1 MGIKS
6 LLNLRMTKIVCT
18 IGPATSSDDQIRRLI
33 LAGMNVARL
42 NFSHGSHDT
51 HKKILRAIR
60 RISEELGHEVG
71 ILQDLGGPK
80 IRLGKLPV
88 QELKLRTGEKIG
100 LGPESSS
107 DLSVMPVNYP
117 FIVEDVAVGDRI
129 LLADGLVE
137 LEVVAKAS
145 KKVICRVVVGGVVH
159 SQKGINLP
167 ASKLRVPA
175 FTDKDREDLEL
186 GLKERVDFVAL
197 SFVRREQDL
206 EPVQEIIKLSAS
218 RPLLIAKIEK
228 AQAIER
234 LEQILA
240 RVDGVMVARGD
251 LGVETPLEEIPIIQK
266 KIIRLARQ
274 AGKPVI
280 TATQMLR
287 SMVSSPRPTR
297 AEATDVANAVLDGT
311 DALML
316 SEETAMGEFPVEAV
330 TILDRIARATE
341 AQLLER
347 SLIREPLPDL
357 LPRTE
362 SAISRAACWLAE
374 DLQAPAIVAGTSSGS
389 TARLV
394 ARFRPPCPVIGLTPH
409 IPTQRQLT
417 LSWGVR
423 PALVETFTDTEH
435 MFELTRAWAL
445 AKGIAKKG
453 DLLIVTAGVPVN
465 TPGKTNL
472 LKVVEIH

>member
-1 MGIKS
+1 MDIKPQS
-6 LLNLRMTKIVCT
+6 NSRMTKIVCT
-18 IGPATSSDDQIRRLI
+18 IGPVTSSEDQIKRLI
-33 LAGMNVARL
+33 LAGMDVARL
-42 NFSHGSHDT
+42 NFSHGSHDA
-51 HKKILRAIR
+51 HRKILRTIR
-60 RISEELGHEVG
+60 RLSEELDHEIG

-80 IRLGKLPV
+80 IRLGNLPV
-88 QELKLRTGEKIG
+88 QELHLQTGENIV
-100 LGPESSS
+100 LGPASAS
-107 DLSVMPVNYP
+107 DLSVIPVNYP
-117 FIVEDVAVGDRI
+117 HIVEDVAVGDRI

-137 LEVVAKAS
+137 LEVIAKEAER
-145 KKVICRVVVGGVVH
+145 VLCRVMAGGLIH

-167 ASKLRVPA
+167 ASTLRVPA
-175 FTDKDREDLEL
+175 FTGKDQKDLEF
-186 GLKERVDFVAL
+186 GLEEGVDFVAL

-206 EPVQEIIKLSAS
+206 EPVHEILKRSAS

-228 AQAIER
+228 AQAIKR

-240 RVDGVMVARGD
+240 QVDGLMVARGD

-266 KIIRLARQ
+266 RIIRLARQ

-287 SMVSSPRPTR
+287 SMVNSPRPTR

-316 SEETAMGEFPVEAV
+316 SEETAIGDFPLEAV
-330 TILDRIARATE
+330 KVLDRIARAIET
-341 AQLLER
+341 QLLER

-357 LPRTE
+357 LPQTE

-394 ARFRPPCPVIGLTPH
+394 ARFRPPCPVIGITPH
-409 IPTQRQLT
+409 VSTQRQLT

-423 PALVETFTDTEH
+423 PALVETFADTEH
-435 MFELTRAWAL
+435 MFELTRSWTL
-445 AKGIAKKG
+445 EKGFAKKG

-465 TPGKTNL
+465 TPGTTNL
-472 LKVVEIH
+472 LRVVKIH

>member
-234 LEQILA
+234 LE
-240 RVDGVMVARGD
+240 
-251 LGVETPLEEIPIIQK
+251 
-266 KIIRLARQ
+266 
-274 AGKPVI
+274 
-280 TATQMLR
+280 
-287 SMVSSPRPTR
+287 
-297 AEATDVANAVLDGT
+297 
-311 DALML
+311 
-316 SEETAMGEFPVEAV
+316 
-330 TILDRIARATE
+330 
-341 AQLLER
+341 
-347 SLIREPLPDL
+347 
-357 LPRTE
+357 
-362 SAISRAACWLAE
+362 
-374 DLQAPAIVAGTSSGS
+374 
-389 TARLV
+389 
-394 ARFRPPCPVIGLTPH
+394 
-409 IPTQRQLT
+409 
-417 LSWGVR
+417 
-423 PALVETFTDTEH
+423 
-435 MFELTRAWAL
+435 
-445 AKGIAKKG
+445 
-453 DLLIVTAGVPVN
+453 
-465 TPGKTNL
+465 
-472 LKVVEIH
+472 